1 MDTATPN
8 TPATRS
14 APGMGRKPLM
24 GLNFLDN
31 LSQLPMLRQF
41 GLLIGLAASVAI
53 GFAVVLWSQ
62 EPDYRALYTN
72 MEAYDANQV
81 VEILQQSR
89 IQYRIEPNTG
99 ALLVASADLADA
111 RMRLSAAGV
120 TPRDNIIGFEIMD
133 REQGLGTSQF
143 METARY
149 RRGLE
154 GELARTISSLY
165 NIKSAR
171 VHVAMPR
178 STVFVRDDRKPSAS
192 VLLEMYAGRRLE
204 PAQVMAI
211 VNLVATSVPELSK
224 DQVTIVDQNG
234 NLLSD
239 QAELSELTAAGRQ
252 LDYTRRMEETFTRRV
267 HNILQPIIGSGRYK
281 AEVSADV
288 DFSAVESTAEM
299 YSPESALRSEQ
310 VVTEA
315 RGGAAGPLGI
325 PGALSNQ
332 PPGAVTV
339 PEQVIDP
346 DTGLPLIAPAPQDTR
361 EQATRNFELDR
372 QISYTRQQQGRLR
385 RLSVAVVVDDAVS
398 VNPQSGESTSTPLT
412 EADIAQLTRLV
423 QDAVGFDAS
432 RGDSVSV
439 INSPFIAEATLEPL
453 PAIPVW
459 EQPWFWDIAKQV
471 LGILF
476 ILVLVFGVLRPV
488 LKNLTSHSG
497 SSSGGG
503 YPMASGGMGGLDDD
517 LRDDRV
523 SLSAPVGSA
532 AVLLPPPGAGYE
544 QQLNAIKGLLAEDTG
559 RVAQVVKE
567 WINADE

>member
-1 MDTATPN
+1 
-8 TPATRS
+8 
-14 APGMGRKPLM
+14 M
-24 GLNFLDN
+24 GLNVLDN

-41 GLLIGLAASVAI
+41 ALLIGLAASVAI

-62 EPDYRALYTN
+62 EPDYQTLYNN
-72 MEAYDANQV
+72 MENYDSAQV
-81 VEILQQSR
+81 VDILTQAR
-89 IQYRIEPNTG
+89 IQYRVEPNSG
-99 ALLVASADLADA
+99 ALLVATEDLADA
-111 RMRLSAAGV
+111 RMRLAAAGV
-120 TPRDNIIGFEIMD
+120 SARDNNLGYEILD

-143 METARY
+143 METTRY

-154 GELARTISSLY
+154 GEMARTISSLY

-171 VHVAMPR
+171 VHIAIPR
-178 STVFVRDDRKPSAS
+178 STVFVRDDRKPTAS
-192 VLLEMYAGRRLE
+192 VLLEMFAGRSLE

-224 DQVTIVDQNG
+224 DQVTVVDQNG

-239 QAELSELTAAGRQ
+239 QDELSELTIAGRQ
-252 LDYTRRMEETFTRRV
+252 FDYTRRMEDTFTRRV
-267 HNILQPIIGSGRYK
+267 HNILEPIVGAGRYK

-310 VVTEA
+310 VMTEE
-315 RGGAAGPLGI
+315 RAAGQGPQGI
-325 PGALSNQ
+325 PGALTNQ

-339 PEQVIDP
+339 PEVVVDP
-346 DTGLPLIAPAPQDTR
+346 DTGEPIVPVVPRDTR
-361 EQATRNFELDR
+361 EQATRNYELDR

-385 RLSVAVVVDDAVS
+385 RLSVAVVVDDPVTVNAETGENVS
-398 VNPQSGESTSTPLT
+398 EPLT

-439 INSPFIAEATLEPL
+439 INSPFVAVAEMEPL
-453 PAIPVW
+453 PEIPFW
-459 EQPWFWDIAKQV
+459 SEAWFWDLAKQV

-476 ILVLVFGVLRPV
+476 ILILVFGVLRPV
-488 LKNLTSHSG
+488 LKNLTAQPQNRG
-497 SSSGGG
+497 LAG
-503 YPMASGGMGGLDDD
+503 YPAELGGMDDMDED

-523 SLSAPVGSA
+523 SLTGPAGSA